1 MIFFF
6 TFLLLS
12 LELIYLTFS
21 LSFSISLSKGHTDAE
36 FQIKKFDV
44 TAIQFRK
51 FYYKNYR
58 LG

>member
-21 LSFSISLSKGHTDAE
+21 LSFSIFLSKGHTDAE
-36 FQIKKFDV
+36 F
-44 TAIQFRK
+44 
-51 FYYKNYR
+51 
-58 LG
+58 